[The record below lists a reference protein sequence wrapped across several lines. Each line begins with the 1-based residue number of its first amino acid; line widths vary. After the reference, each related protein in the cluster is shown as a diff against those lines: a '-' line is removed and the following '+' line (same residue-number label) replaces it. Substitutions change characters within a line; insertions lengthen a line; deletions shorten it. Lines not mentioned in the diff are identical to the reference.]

1 MARADGISG
10 VAVMFTLGGTVLL
23 YAGLKGKG
31 IGTTVRTLLGGTN
44 PESTA
49 QETAITGGSSGI
61 GSSAITGGV
70 TGATGGIGGTPAKN
84 KAIGRMLATPYG
96 WAAGAQ
102 WNALDKLWT
111 RESGW
116 SNIAEN
122 PSGAYGIPQALP
134 PTKLPAAG
142 RKPVSSATAQ
152 IAWGLNYIRERYG
165 NPVNA
170 WAHELSAGWY

>member
-10 VAVMFTLGGTVLL
+10 VAVAFTLGGTVLL

-31 IGTTVRTLLGGTN
+31 IGTTVRTLLGGEN
-44 PESTA
+44 PESTT
-49 QETAITGGSSGI
+49 QETAITGG
-61 GSSAITGGV
+61 
-70 TGATGGIGGTPAKN
+70 ATGGTDTDTIGIGGGSVGGTPAKN
-84 KAIGRMLATPYG
+84 KAIARMLAAPYG
-96 WAAGAQ
+96 WSAGAQ
-102 WNALDKLWT
+102 WDALDKLWT

-116 SNIAEN
+116 SNTIAN
-122 PSGAYGIPQALP
+122 PGSGAYGIPQALP

-142 RKPVSSATAQ
+142 RKPVSSASVQ
-152 IAWGLNYIRERYG
+152 IAWGLNYIKQRYG